1 MFTIIFIMFS
11 GMLAGYLLR
20 RLLFGR
26 LGRVITALIWM
37 LLFLLGLEVG
47 SNERI
52 VSGLATLGLEA
63 LLITLAGT
71 LGSVMAAWGLWRY
84 THHGSAAV
92 QFTLD
97 KGESTGAD
105 TLEAGG
111 PAGPYLSGEIAT
123 DTEGTAA
130 AVDVA
135 AAEEVAAEGKDSLWK
150 ALKGSLVIV
159 SFFVLGVLIALSRW
173 ITVSEQVSNFSFYAL
188 AGLMACV
195 GASIGSDPQT
205 LRNFRALNPRLV
217 LLPIGTIFGTLAA
230 TVVVSPLLSERSL
243 TDCLAVGSG
252 FAYYSLS
259 SIFITEYRGAELGT
273 IALLSNICR
282 ELLTLL
288 AAPLLVRWFGR
299 LAPIAAGGATT
310 MYTTLPVIART
321 SGSDL
326 VVVSLFHGFVV
337 DFSVPFLVT
346 FWCSV

>member
-1 MFTIIFIMFS
+1 MFTIIFIMLS
-11 GMLAGYLLR
+11 GMLTGYLLR

-26 LGRVITALIWM
+26 LGRVINALIWA

-63 LLITLAGT
+63 LLIAVAGT
-71 LGSVMAAWGLWRY
+71 LGSVLAAWGLWRY
-84 THHGSAAV
+84 TQRANEATQAV
-92 QFTLD
+92 ARVSKPL
-97 KGESTGAD
+97 
-105 TLEAGG
+105 
-111 PAGPYLSGEIAT
+111 
-123 DTEGTAA
+123 
-130 AVDVA
+130 
-135 AAEEVAAEGKDSLWK
+135 LWK
-150 ALKGSLVIV
+150 ALQGSLVIV
-159 SFFVLGVLIALSRW
+159 SFFVLGVLLALSGW
-173 ITVSEQVSNFSFYAL
+173 MAVSEQVSDFSFYAL

-205 LRNFRALNPRLV
+205 LQNFRALNPRLV
-217 LLPIGTIFGTLAA
+217 LLPLCTILGTLVA
-230 TVVVSPLLSERSL
+230 TSLVSLLLGQRSL

-273 IALLSNICR
+273 IALLSNISR
-282 ELLTLL
+282 ELITLL

-310 MYTTLPVIART
+310 MDTTLPVIART
-321 SGSDL
+321 SGNEL

-346 FWCSV
+346 LWCSL

>member
-1 MFTIIFIMFS
+1 MFTIISIMLS

-84 THHGSAAV
+84 TQRESAASSSTINVSV
-92 QFTLD
+92 QA
-97 KGESTGAD
+97 EAAD
-105 TLEAGG
+105 
-111 PAGPYLSGEIAT
+111 
-123 DTEGTAA
+123 D
-130 AVDVA
+130 
-135 AAEEVAAEGKDSLWK
+135 GKDSLWK

-173 ITVSEQVSNFSFYAL
+173 ITVSEQVSDFSFYAL

-217 LLPIGTIFGTLAA
+217 LLPIGTILGTLAA
-230 TVVVSPLLSERSL
+230 TAVASLLLSERSL

-288 AAPLLVRWFGR
+288 AAPYLGQRPGGGFHLPRLRGRFLRALPCHLLV
-299 LAPIAAGGATT
+299 LVLTVST
-310 MYTTLPVIART
+310 CYNDVLTL
-321 SGSDL
+321 L
-326 VVVSLFHGFVV
+326 
-337 DFSVPFLVT
+337 
-346 FWCSV
+346 

>member
-1 MFTIIFIMFS
+1 MFTIIFIMLS
-11 GMLAGYLLR
+11 GMLTGYLLR

-26 LGRVITALIWM
+26 LGRVINALIWA

-63 LLITLAGT
+63 LLIAVAGT
-71 LGSVMAAWGLWRY
+71 LGSVLAAWGLWRY
-84 THHGSAAV
+84 TQRANEATQAV
-92 QFTLD
+92 ARVSKPL
-97 KGESTGAD
+97 
-105 TLEAGG
+105 
-111 PAGPYLSGEIAT
+111 
-123 DTEGTAA
+123 
-130 AVDVA
+130 
-135 AAEEVAAEGKDSLWK
+135 LWK
-150 ALKGSLVIV
+150 ALQGSLVIV
-159 SFFVLGVLIALSRW
+159 SFFVLGVLLALSGW
-173 ITVSEQVSNFSFYAL
+173 MAVSEQVSDFSFYAL

-205 LRNFRALNPRLV
+205 LKNFRALNPRLV
-217 LLPIGTIFGTLAA
+217 LLPLCTILGTLVA
-230 TVVVSPLLSERSL
+230 TSLVSLLLGQRSL

-273 IALLSNICR
+273 IALLSNISR
-282 ELLTLL
+282 ELITLL

-310 MYTTLPVIART
+310 MDTTLPVIART
-321 SGSDL
+321 SGNEL

-346 FWCSV
+346 LWCSL

>member
-1 MFTIIFIMFS
+1 MFTIISIMLS

-84 THHGSAAV
+84 THRESAAA
-92 QFTLD
+92 QTALA

-111 PAGPYLSGEIAT
+111 PVGPYLSGEIAT

-130 AVDVA
+130 TVGVAV
-135 AAEEVAAEGKDSLWK
+135 AEEVAAEGKDSLWK
-150 ALKGSLVIV
+150 ALKGSFVIV

-173 ITVSEQVSNFSFYAL
+173 ITVSEQVSDFSFYAL

-230 TVVVSPLLSERSL
+230 TAVASPLLSERSL

-310 MYTTLPVIART
+310 MDTTLPVIART
-321 SGSDL
+321 SGTDL

>member
-1 MFTIIFIMFS
+1 MFTIIFIMLS
-11 GMLAGYLLR
+11 GMLTGYLLR

-26 LGRVITALIWM
+26 LGRVINALIWA

-63 LLITLAGT
+63 LLIAVAGT
-71 LGSVMAAWGLWRY
+71 LGSVLAAWGLWRY
-84 THHGSAAV
+84 TQRANEATQAV
-92 QFTLD
+92 ARVSKPL
-97 KGESTGAD
+97 
-105 TLEAGG
+105 
-111 PAGPYLSGEIAT
+111 
-123 DTEGTAA
+123 
-130 AVDVA
+130 
-135 AAEEVAAEGKDSLWK
+135 LWK
-150 ALKGSLVIV
+150 ALQGSLVIV
-159 SFFVLGVLIALSRW
+159 SFFVLGVLLALSGW
-173 ITVSEQVSNFSFYAL
+173 MAVSEQVSEFSFYAL

-205 LRNFRALNPRLV
+205 LQNFRTLNPRLV
-217 LLPIGTIFGTLAA
+217 LLPLCTIFGTLVA
-230 TVVVSPLLSERSL
+230 TSLVSLLLGQRSL

-273 IALLSNICR
+273 IALLSNISR
-282 ELLTLL
+282 ELITLL

-310 MYTTLPVIART
+310 MDTTLPVIART
-321 SGSDL
+321 SGNDL

-346 FWCSV
+346 LWCSL

>member
-52 VSGLATLGLEA
+52 VSGLATLGLES

-84 THHGSAAV
+84 THH
-92 QFTLD
+92 
-97 KGESTGAD
+97 
-105 TLEAGG
+105 
-111 PAGPYLSGEIAT
+111 LSGEIAT

-130 AVDVA
+130 TVGVA

-173 ITVSEQVSNFSFYAL
+173 ITVSEQVSDFSFYAL

-230 TVVVSPLLSERSL
+230 TAVASPLLSERSL

-288 AAPLLVRWFGR
+288 ASPLLVRWFGR

-310 MYTTLPVIART
+310 MDTTLPVIART
-321 SGSDL
+321 SGTDL

>member
-1 MFTIIFIMFS
+1 
-11 GMLAGYLLR
+11 
-20 RLLFGR
+20 
-26 LGRVITALIWM
+26 
-37 LLFLLGLEVG
+37 
-47 SNERI
+47 
-52 VSGLATLGLEA
+52 
-63 LLITLAGT
+63 
-71 LGSVMAAWGLWRY
+71 
-84 THHGSAAV
+84 
-92 QFTLD
+92 
-97 KGESTGAD
+97 
-105 TLEAGG
+105 
-111 PAGPYLSGEIAT
+111 
-123 DTEGTAA
+123 
-130 AVDVA
+130 
-135 AAEEVAAEGKDSLWK
+135 
-150 ALKGSLVIV
+150 
-159 SFFVLGVLIALSRW
+159 
-173 ITVSEQVSNFSFYAL
+173 
-188 AGLMACV
+188 MACV

-217 LLPIGTIFGTLAA
+217 LLPIGTILGTLAA
-230 TVVVSPLLSERSL
+230 TAVASPLLSHRSL

-310 MYTTLPVIART
+310 MDTTLPVIART
-321 SGSDL
+321 SGTDL

>member
-1 MFTIIFIMFS
+1 
-11 GMLAGYLLR
+11 MLTGYLLR
-20 RLLFGR
+20 RFLFGR
-26 LGRVITALIWM
+26 LGRVIAALIWT

-63 LLITLAGT
+63 ILITLAGT
-71 LGSVMAAWGLWRY
+71 LGSVWAAWGLWRY
-84 THHGSAAV
+84 TQRHSASATSSISLRERADIIHHTEADANG
-92 QFTLD
+92 Q
-97 KGESTGAD
+97 ES
-105 TLEAGG
+105 L
-111 PAGPYLSGEIAT
+111 L
-123 DTEGTAA
+123 
-130 AVDVA
+130 
-135 AAEEVAAEGKDSLWK
+135 K

-159 SFFVLGVLIALSRW
+159 GFFVLGLLLALSGW
-173 ITVSEQVSNFSFYAL
+173 IRVSEQVSDFSFYAL
-188 AGLMACV
+188 AALMACV

-205 LRNFRALNPRLV
+205 LKNFRALNPRLV
-217 LLPIGTIFGTLAA
+217 LLPLCTILGTLLA
-230 TVVVSPLLSERSL
+230 TALVSLLLSHRSL

-273 IALLSNICR
+273 IALLSNISR
-282 ELLTLL
+282 ELITLL

-310 MYTTLPVIART
+310 MDTTLPVIART
-321 SGSDL
+321 SGNDL

-346 FWCSV
+346 LWCSL

>member
-1 MFTIIFIMFS
+1 MFTIITIMLS
-11 GMLAGYLLR
+11 GMLTGYLLR
-20 RLLFGR
+20 RFLFGR
-26 LGRVITALIWM
+26 LGRVIAALIWT

-63 LLITLAGT
+63 ILITWAGT
-71 LGSVMAAWGLWRY
+71 LGSVWAAWGLWR
-84 THHGSAAV
+84 TTQRHSASAPSSISLRERADIIHHAEAV
-92 QFTLD
+92 VD
-97 KGESTGAD
+97 KQAEADANGQES
-105 TLEAGG
+105 L
-111 PAGPYLSGEIAT
+111 L
-123 DTEGTAA
+123 
-130 AVDVA
+130 
-135 AAEEVAAEGKDSLWK
+135 K

-159 SFFVLGVLIALSRW
+159 GFFVLGLLLALSGW
-173 ITVSEQVSNFSFYAL
+173 IRVSEQVSDFSFYAL
-188 AGLMACV
+188 AALMACV

-205 LRNFRALNPRLV
+205 LKNFRALNPRLV
-217 LLPIGTIFGTLAA
+217 LLPLCTILGTLVA
-230 TVVVSPLLSERSL
+230 TALVSLLLSHRSL

-273 IALLSNICR
+273 IALLSNISR
-282 ELLTLL
+282 ELITLL

-310 MYTTLPVIART
+310 MDTTLPVIART
-321 SGSDL
+321 SGNDL

-346 FWCSV
+346 LWCSL

>member
-1 MFTIIFIMFS
+1 MFTIITIMLS
-11 GMLAGYLLR
+11 GMLTGYLLR

-26 LGRVITALIWM
+26 LGRVIAALIWT

-71 LGSVMAAWGLWRY
+71 LGSVWAAWGLWRY
-84 THHGSAAV
+84 TQRHSASATSSISLRERADIIHHTEADANG
-92 QFTLD
+92 Q
-97 KGESTGAD
+97 ES
-105 TLEAGG
+105 L
-111 PAGPYLSGEIAT
+111 L
-123 DTEGTAA
+123 
-130 AVDVA
+130 
-135 AAEEVAAEGKDSLWK
+135 K

-159 SFFVLGVLIALSRW
+159 GFFVLGLLIALSGW
-173 ITVSEQVSNFSFYAL
+173 IRVSEQVSDFSFYAL
-188 AGLMACV
+188 AALMACV

-205 LRNFRALNPRLV
+205 LKNFLALNPRLV
-217 LLPIGTIFGTLAA
+217 LLPLCTILGTLVA
-230 TVVVSPLLSERSL
+230 TALVSLLLSHRSL

-282 ELLTLL
+282 ELTTLL

-310 MYTTLPVIART
+310 MDTTLPVIART
-321 SGSDL
+321 SGNDL

-346 FWCSV
+346 LWCSL

>member
-1 MFTIIFIMFS
+1 MFTIISIMLS

-71 LGSVMAAWGLWRY
+71 LGSVLAAWGLWKY
-84 THHGSAAV
+84 THRASAAAQTTTNV
-92 QFTLD
+92 SQGSEANGFNHTED
-97 KGESTGAD
+97 YAKDDAEAEVTTHAEAD
-105 TLEAGG
+105 
-111 PAGPYLSGEIAT
+111 
-123 DTEGTAA
+123 
-130 AVDVA
+130 
-135 AAEEVAAEGKDSLWK
+135 AEGQESLLK

-159 SFFVLGVLIALSRW
+159 SFFVLGVLIALSGW
-173 ITVSEQVSNFSFYAL
+173 IAVSEEVSDFSFYAL

-205 LRNFRALNPRLV
+205 LKNFRALNPRLI
-217 LLPIGTIFGTLAA
+217 LLPIGTILGTLAA
-230 TVVVSPLLSERSL
+230 TAVASLLLSERSL

-310 MYTTLPVIART
+310 MDTTLPVIART
-321 SGSDL
+321 SGNDL
-326 VVVSLFHGFVV
+326 VVVSIFHGFVV

-346 FWCSV
+346 LWCSV

>member
-1 MFTIIFIMFS
+1 MFTIITIMLS
-11 GMLAGYLLR
+11 GMLTGYLLR
-20 RLLFGR
+20 RFLFGR
-26 LGRVITALIWM
+26 LGRVIAAFIWT

-71 LGSVMAAWGLWRY
+71 LGSVWAAWGLWR
-84 THHGSAAV
+84 TTQRHSASAPSSISLREKADIIHHAEAV
-92 QFTLD
+92 VDNHSEAVVD
-97 KGESTGAD
+97 KQAEADANEQES
-105 TLEAGG
+105 L
-111 PAGPYLSGEIAT
+111 L
-123 DTEGTAA
+123 
-130 AVDVA
+130 
-135 AAEEVAAEGKDSLWK
+135 K

-159 SFFVLGVLIALSRW
+159 GFFVLGLLIALSGW
-173 ITVSEQVSNFSFYAL
+173 ITVSEQVSDFSFYAL
-188 AGLMACV
+188 AALMACV

-205 LRNFRALNPRLV
+205 LKNFRALNPRLV
-217 LLPIGTIFGTLAA
+217 LLPLCTILGTLVA
-230 TVVVSPLLSERSL
+230 TALVSLLLSHRSL

-282 ELLTLL
+282 ELITLL

-310 MYTTLPVIART
+310 MDTTLPVIART
-321 SGSDL
+321 SGNEL

-346 FWCSV
+346 LWCSL

>member
-1 MFTIIFIMFS
+1 MFTIITIMLS
-11 GMLAGYLLR
+11 GMLTGYLLR

-26 LGRVITALIWM
+26 LGRVIAALIWT

-63 LLITLAGT
+63 ILITLAGT
-71 LGSVMAAWGLWRY
+71 LGSVWAAWGLWRY
-84 THHGSAAV
+84 TQRHSASATSSISLRERADIIHHTEADANG
-92 QFTLD
+92 Q
-97 KGESTGAD
+97 ES
-105 TLEAGG
+105 L
-111 PAGPYLSGEIAT
+111 L
-123 DTEGTAA
+123 
-130 AVDVA
+130 
-135 AAEEVAAEGKDSLWK
+135 K

-159 SFFVLGVLIALSRW
+159 GFFVLGLLLALSGW
-173 ITVSEQVSNFSFYAL
+173 IRVSEQVSDFCFYAL
-188 AGLMACV
+188 AALMACV

-205 LRNFRALNPRLV
+205 LKNFRALNPRLV
-217 LLPIGTIFGTLAA
+217 LLPLCTILGTLVA
-230 TVVVSPLLSERSL
+230 TALVSLLLSHRSL

-282 ELLTLL
+282 ELITLL

-310 MYTTLPVIART
+310 MDTTLPVIART
-321 SGSDL
+321 SGNDL
-326 VVVSLFHGFVV
+326 AVVSLFHGFVV

-346 FWCSV
+346 LWCSL